1 MMPALSGC
9 KVAVLGGDERE
20 LILIPELVKLG
31 AEVWV
36 VGFDLSTN
44 TLNGVRLS
52 DLAAA
57 VRGARIVILPMPGTD
72 GEGVIRAVYSSSK
85 LVLKEAHIQSV
96 APGALILI
104 GVAKE
109 FLRTWARRYQ
119 VQLVEVAELDDVAI
133 YNSIST
139 AEGAIQIA
147 MQELPITIHSSE
159 SFVLGFGRVGQTLA
173 RTLKGLGSKTTVVVR
188 NAAAWASAYAQAH
201 NVISFEQLH
210 AHIGVADII
219 FNTVP
224 ALVLTESVLGHV
236 KTGALIVDLA
246 TQPGGTDFRAA
257 DRLGIKAI
265 LAPGLPGKVAPLTAG
280 RILAQTIPPL
290 VLKYIEQYR
299 GEQE

>member
-1 MMPALSGC
+1 MTPALSGQ
-9 KVAVLGGDERE
+9 KIAVLGGDERE

-36 VGFDLSTN
+36 AGFDSAANSLS
-44 TLNGVRLS
+44 GVRLS
-52 DLAAA
+52 DLDSA
-57 VRGARIVILPMPGTD
+57 VRGARVVILPMPGTD

-85 LVLKEAHIQSV
+85 LILQETHIQSV
-96 APGALILI
+96 TPGALILI

-109 FLRTWARRYQ
+109 FLRAWARKYQ

-133 YNSIST
+133 YNSIPT

-147 MQELPITIHSSE
+147 MQEVPITIHGSE

-173 RTLKGLGSKTTVVVR
+173 RTLKALGAKTTVVAR
-188 NAAAWASAYAQAH
+188 SPTARASGFAQGH
-201 NVISFEQLH
+201 NVISFEQLQMR
-210 AHIGVADII
+210 IGVADII

-224 ALVLTESVLGHV
+224 ALILTEGLLGHV
-236 KTGALIVDLA
+236 KSGALIVDLA

-290 VLKYIEQYR
+290 ILKYV
-299 GEQE
+299 G